1 MNLRRIGFT
10 DDELALPADDRVVD
24 ALAFQGTV
32 ESVAAQLTAHLEA
45 GADHVA
51 VQPLTSD
58 GDVLP
63 TLRTLA
69 GRIG

>member
-1 MNLRRIGFT
+1 M
-10 DDELALPADDRVVD
+10 VD
-24 ALAFQGTV
+24 ALAFQGNV
-32 ESVAAQLTAHLEA
+32 DSVAERLTAHLEA

-63 TLRTLA
+63 TLRALA